1 MNETRV
7 TTDKVRLSY
16 VHLFKPFAKEQGQ
29 EPKFSVTILLPKSD
43 TATKSRIDA
52 AIEAAKQKGTMD
64 KWNGVC
70 PPIVDTPIHDGDGV
84 RRDGTPYGPE
94 CKGHWVFT
102 ATSRADRPIE
112 VVDANL
118 NPIIDQT
125 QIYSGI
131 YGRVSVNFAAYY
143 NNGNKGIGCYLGP
156 VQKLSDGEVLGGGT
170 ITAAEAFGAPA
181 TQAASAGAQSTPV
194 GAQSTPVGAQ
204 STPVGAQST
213 PAYGQTAPMQPQVP
227 VYAQPAVDPITGRP
241 INPITGLP
249 M

>member
-52 AIEAAKQKGTMD
+52 AIEAAKQKGTVD

-170 ITAAEAFGAPA
+170 ITAAEAFGTPV
-181 TQAASAGAQSTPV
+181 QQSTP
-194 GAQSTPVGAQ
+194 AQPQA
-204 STPVGAQST
+204 
-213 PAYGQTAPMQPQVP
+213 PAYGQTAPTQSPAPVYGQTAPVQPQAPAYGQTAP
-227 VYAQPAVDPITGRP
+227 VQPQAPAYAQPAVDPITG
-241 INPITGLP
+241 LP

>member
-156 VQKLSDGEVLGGGT
+156 VQKLSDGEVLGGGNHHGGRSLWRT
-170 ITAAEAFGAPA
+170 SCAGGGRRTVHIRIWSDGPYAAAGSGIRTAGGGSNHR
-181 TQAASAGAQSTPV
+181 ASDQPDHGPPYVV
-194 GAQSTPVGAQ
+194 GNC
-204 STPVGAQST
+204 
-213 PAYGQTAPMQPQVP
+213 YGPSEH
-227 VYAQPAVDPITGRP
+227 
-241 INPITGLP
+241 
-249 M
+249 

>member
-7 TTDKVRLSY
+7 TTDRVRLSY
-16 VHLFKPFAKEQGQ
+16 VHLFKPYAKEQGQ
-29 EPKFSVTILLPKSD
+29 EPKFSVTVLLPKSD
-43 TATKSRIDA
+43 TATKARIDA

-70 PPIVDTPIHDGDGV
+70 PPIVRTPIHDGDGV
-84 RRDGTPYGPE
+84 REDGTAYGPE
-94 CKGHWVFT
+94 CKGCWVFS
-102 ATSRADRPIE
+102 ATSRADRPVE

-125 QIYSGI
+125 QIYSGV

-170 ITAAEAFGAPA
+170 ITAAEAFATPIAQPAP
-181 TQAASAGAQSTPV
+181 TQPQA
-194 GAQSTPVGAQ
+194 
-204 STPVGAQST
+204 
-213 PAYGQTAPMQPQVP
+213 PAYGQAAPAQPQAPVYNQAPTYGQPMQPQSP
-227 VYAQPAVDPITGRP
+227 VYAQPAVDPITGHL
-241 INPITGLP
+241 IDPITGLP

>member
-43 TATKSRIDA
+43 MATKSRIDA
-52 AIEAAKQKGTMD
+52 AIEAAKQKGTLD

-170 ITAAEAFGAPA
+170 ITAAEAFGTPV
-181 TQAASAGAQSTPV
+181 QQSTP
-194 GAQSTPVGAQ
+194 AQPQA
-204 STPVGAQST
+204 
-213 PAYGQTAPMQPQVP
+213 PAYGQTAPTQSPAPVYGQTAPVQPQAP
-227 VYAQPAVDPITGRP
+227 AYAQPAVDPITGRP